1 MTTIPDHLQPGFEA
15 VIGSYCFEPDEIL
28 RFANKFDTQ
37 LFHTDPAAAKQSLFG
52 GLCASGW
59 HTASV
64 WMKLHRAFASKRAAE
79 LEKQGIQPPEYG
91 PSPGF
96 NDLSWL
102 KPVYA
107 GDTIT
112 YTNRNKSIR
121 QSNSRPGWWVMEVV
135 HEGLNQDAVMV
146 ISFTS
151 FVLVFLPEG

>member
-1 MTTIPDHLQPGFEA
+1 MTAVPDHLKPDFEA
-15 VIGSYCFEPDEIL
+15 EIGSYCFKPEEII
-28 RFANKFDTQ
+28 RFAKKFDTQ
-37 LFHTDPAAAKQSLFG
+37 AFHIDPEAAKQSLFG

-59 HTASV
+59 HTASI
-64 WMKLHRAFASKRAAE
+64 WMKFHRKFASQQAAI
-79 LEKQGIQPPEYG
+79 LEKQGIAPPEYG

-96 NDLSWL
+96 KDLKWL

-121 QSNSRPGWWVMEVV
+121 QSKSRPGWWVMEVV
-135 HEGLNQDAVMV
+135 HEGHNQESAMV

-151 FVLVFLPEG
+151 SVLVFLPEG